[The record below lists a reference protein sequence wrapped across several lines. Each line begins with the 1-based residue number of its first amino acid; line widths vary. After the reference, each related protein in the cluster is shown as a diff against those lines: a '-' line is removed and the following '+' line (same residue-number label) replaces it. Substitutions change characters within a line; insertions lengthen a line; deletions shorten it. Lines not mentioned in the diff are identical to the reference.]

1 MIPQPKSIIQGN
13 GVVEVTDPKPVCAV
27 DISLAREEYIL
38 DIGDSEDGVVRVT
51 GGSSA
56 GLFYGTQTF
65 KQLLPPTL
73 LRPSGGASKG
83 PWQVPVQRITDAPR
97 FAWRGVMLDVARHFM
112 PLPDLL
118 RFIDLAAFHK
128 LNVLHLHLTDDQG
141 WRLPVDKWPRLTEVA
156 CWRRRTMLGAVHH
169 DKYEER
175 PHGGFYSKDDL
186 REVVAFAAERQIIV
200 VPEIDMPGHMQAA
213 VAAYPELGNGEKVQ
227 VKESWGISTHV
238 LNMSD
243 KTLDFCRDVLDAASD
258 IFPGQYIGIGGDE
271 CPHDEWKANPDVQA
285 LMKDLGLPDEKSLHG
300 WFVRQMADHLRSL
313 GRRAY
318 GWDEILAGG
327 ERTPSDVL
335 IAAWRGIEPT
345 KIAAQRGFQVVA
357 CPDVKA
363 YLDFR
368 QSEDENEP
376 TPYGTVLTVQDV
388 YAFEPVP
395 EGLREDERKK
405 VIGAQANIWTEN
417 MESARR
423 VDYMAYPRLCA
434 FAEVA
439 WGKPAH
445 ESSVENFNTRLEKH
459 LLRLDALGVNYRPLS
474 GPRPW
479 DARPDALGKPKTME
493 ARMAKQAKFIADLTG
508 LPLGEQPRA

>member
-1 MIPQPKSIIQGN
+1 MIPQPKSVIKGK
-13 GVVEVTDPKPVCAV
+13 GVVQVTEPEPASFIDA
-27 DISLAREEYIL
+27 SLPREGYIL
-38 DIGDSEDGVVRVT
+38 DVGSSGDGVVRVT
-51 GGSSA
+51 GGSSE
-56 GLFYGTQTF
+56 GIFYGMQTF
-65 KQLLPPTL
+65 KQLLPPIF
-73 LRPSGGASKG
+73 LRHSGGVSEG
-83 PWQVPVQRITDAPR
+83 PWQVPVQRISDAPR

-156 CWRRRTMLGAVHH
+156 CWRKRTMLGAVKH

-175 PHGGFYSKDDL
+175 PHGGFYSEEDL
-186 REVVAFAAERQIIV
+186 QQVVAFATKRHITV

-213 VAAYPELGNGEKVQ
+213 IAAYPELGNGTRVEVM
-227 VKESWGISTHV
+227 ESWGISTHV

-243 KTLDFCRDVLDAASD
+243 KTLEFCRDVLDAAHD

-271 CPHDEWKANPDVQA
+271 CPHDEWKASSDVQA
-285 LMKDLGLPDEKSLHG
+285 LMRHLGLPDESALHG
-300 WFVRQMADHLRSL
+300 WFVGQMADHLRSI

-327 ERTPSDVL
+327 ERTPADVL

-345 KIAAQRGFQVVA
+345 KIAAQRGFEVVA
-357 CPDVKA
+357 CPDVAA

-368 QSEDENEP
+368 QSEEEDEP
-376 TPYGTVLTVQDV
+376 TPVGTVLTVEDV

-395 EGLREDERKK
+395 AGLTEDERTK
-405 VIGAQANIWTEN
+405 VIGAQANVWTEH

-439 WGKPAH
+439 WGKPPDD
-445 ESSVENFNTRLEKH
+445 SSVENFNARLETH
-459 LLRLDALGVNYRPLS
+459 VARLDALGVNYRPLS

-493 ARMAKQAKFIADLTG
+493 ARIAKQAKFIADLK
-508 LPLGEQPRA
+508 